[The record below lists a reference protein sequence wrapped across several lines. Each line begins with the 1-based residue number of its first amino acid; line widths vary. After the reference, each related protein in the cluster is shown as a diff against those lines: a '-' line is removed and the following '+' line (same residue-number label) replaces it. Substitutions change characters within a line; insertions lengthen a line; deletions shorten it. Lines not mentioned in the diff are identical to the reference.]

1 LAERNPEKND
11 KENLT
16 GVGCVLTL
24 LSVAVIFVVAVPI
37 VQWRDAL
44 TGEPLPRELAIL
56 APLLVGAAF
65 HGIGTLL
72 LRLVGLRI
80 WSKSETD
87 ESGSPEE

>member
-1 LAERNPEKND
+1 MAEGNPAGDKNA
-11 KENLT
+11 KPT

-24 LSVAVIFVVAVPI
+24 LTVAVIIGVAIPI

-80 WSKSETD
+80 WSKSDTED
-87 ESGSPEE
+87 SSSSEE